1 MNIGNG
7 SLRSKTSTLSQRR
20 SHSNRMRKSS
30 INSIFL

>member
-7 SLRSKTSTLSQRR
+7 SLRSKTSTPSQRR